1 MSKAN
6 TYSCI
11 LYFTAIVNARH
22 VPSMFISDSRW
33 RVLTSGAVQCLSH
46 SVATENRIDTYCLN
60 EPEGRYLTLR
70 SGHSVGNNLIG
81 KILNRSW
88 RLELFSRKGLHVWQ
102 SILSKSDSQ

>member
-1 MSKAN
+1 M
-6 TYSCI
+6 
-11 LYFTAIVNARH
+11 
-22 VPSMFISDSRW
+22 
-33 RVLTSGAVQCLSH
+33 LTSGAVQCLSH